1 MTDRRTIADY
11 RTRVA
16 DLYAAV
22 RRGVP
27 SESTWA
33 AWRSERDQLLRTHPE
48 SPVADVG
55 DTWPGMPFWGYDPSW
70 RLLGTLEPEKTGA
83 DIEIVQQSG
92 LVERFRH
99 AGAVHFDR
107 NGDDFELPI
116 YWAWSYAGGWFLP
129 FTDATSGNG
138 SYGVGR
144 YLLDQAKSADLGSE
158 QGRLILDFN
167 FAYHPSCVWGDW
179 LCPLPRPE
187 SRLPVAVCAGEQ
199 AAS

>member
-33 AWRSERDQLLRTHPE
+33 TWRSERDQLLRTHPE
-48 SPVADVG
+48 SPVADAG
-55 DTWPGMPFWGYDPSW
+55 DDWPGMHFWGYDPTW
-70 RLLGTLEPEKTGA
+70 RLLGTVDPEQTGA

-92 LVERFRH
+92 LIERFSH
-99 AGAVHFDR
+99 AGVVHFDR
-107 NGDDFELPI
+107 DGDGLELPI

-129 FTDATSGNG
+129 FTDATSGNE

-144 YLLDQAKSADLGSE
+144 YLLDQAKSADLGNE
-158 QGRLILDFN
+158 GDRLILDFN

-187 SRLPVAVCAGEQ
+187 SRLPVAVRAGER